1 MKQLKLLITLL
12 AFTFL
17 PAQVSA
23 DNYQIQNPNDYCSKI
38 ALPTDVAFK
47 DHYGFCLADK
57 TAFKDYGFQIV
68 DKSNGHPVRAGNH
81 SMRFELRD
89 GDCNN
94 PAQGWNDCKGDRERF
109 EISGRDMFAG
119 EQGWHAWSV
128 FIPSNFV
135 DIMNPA
141 LLDLGQFNLA
151 SSKDSDPCCTL
162 LFKKTKS
169 GLVIDSELQNK
180 AWVTLDSTKTQ
191 AWNDFI
197 VNYKWSKKDDG
208 FIKLW
213 LNNELVYE
221 FNGPTLTKNTEF
233 VYFRF
238 GIYRGGLSRYLN
250 HKNFTPAVETCF
262 RNNGASNELINVTKK
277 GEWSELLGLGGES
290 ATFKFYN
297 QCKHLYKIKMPTQVV
312 YYDEIRNGKT
322 CKRLKIKDLN
332 CKELGQ

>member
-1 MKQLKLLITLL
+1 MKKLLGIIVLGLL
-12 AFTFL
+12 LSGNAY
-17 PAQVSA
+17 A
-23 DNYQIQNPNDYCSKI
+23 DNYKILNPNKYCSKI
-38 ALPTDVAFK
+38 ALPTDVASK
-47 DHYGFCLADK
+47 DRYAFCLADK
-57 TAFKDYGFQIV
+57 TAFKDHGFQIV
-68 DKSNGHPVRAGNH
+68 DKSDGHPVRAGNH

-89 GDCNN
+89 GDCND
-94 PAQGWNDCKGDRERF
+94 PVQGWNDCKNDRERF
-109 EISGRDMFAG
+109 EISGRDMFDG
-119 EQGWHAWSV
+119 EKGWHAWSV

-141 LLDLGQFNLA
+141 LLDLGQFNLE

-162 LFKKTKS
+162 LFKKTKN
-169 GLVIDSELQNK
+169 GFVVDSELQNR
-180 AWVTLDSTKTQ
+180 AWVPLNSTKTQ

-221 FNGPTLTKNTEF
+221 FNGPTLTKNTES

-250 HKNFTPAVETCF
+250 HKNFMPEVETCF
-262 RNNGASNELINVTKK
+262 RNSGASNELINVTKK
-277 GEWSELLGLGGES
+277 GEWSELLGLGGQS
-290 ATFKFYN
+290 ATFKLYN
-297 QCKHLYKIKMPTQVV
+297 QCRHLYKIKMPTQVV
-312 YYDEIRNGKT
+312 YYDEIRTGKT

-332 CKELGQ
+332 CKKLK

>member
-1 MKQLKLLITLL
+1 MKKLLWIVVLGLL
-12 AFTFL
+12 LSGNAY
-17 PAQVSA
+17 A
-23 DNYQIQNPNDYCSKI
+23 DNYKILNPNEYCSKI
-38 ALPTDVAFK
+38 DLPTDVASK
-47 DHYGFCLADK
+47 DRYAFCLADK
-57 TAFKDYGFQIV
+57 TAFKDHGFQIV
-68 DKSNGHPVRAGNH
+68 NKSDGHPVRAGNR

-89 GDCNN
+89 GDCND
-94 PAQGWNDCKGDRERF
+94 PVQGWNDCKNDRERF
-109 EISGRDMFAG
+109 EISGRDMFDG
-119 EQGWHAWSV
+119 EKGWHAWSV

-141 LLDLGQFNLA
+141 LLDLGQFNLE

-169 GLVIDSELQNK
+169 GLVIDSELQNR
-180 AWVTLDSTKTQ
+180 AWVNLDLSQNQK
-191 AWNDFI
+191 WNDFI
-197 VNYKWSKKDDG
+197 VNYKWSKKDNG

-213 LNNELVYE
+213 FNNKLVYK

-238 GIYRGGLSRYLN
+238 GIYRSGISKYLN
-250 HKNFTPAVETCF
+250 HKNFSPQVETCF

-277 GEWSELLGLGGES
+277 GEWSELLGHGKGSLS
-290 ATFKFYN
+290 FNMHN

-332 CKELGQ
+332 CKKLK